1 MNAIGDEDRATDE
14 GGFSAALA
22 GIKPEQQQLHMR
34 VVESLAS
41 DMQCSVQEILP
52 LYDQVLREMHDEAQ
66 IRDYLPIF
74 VSRRVRSILHPRT

>member
-1 MNAIGDEDRATDE
+1 MSAMGNSGALTEDAAC
-14 GGFSAALA
+14 SAPLA
-22 GIKPEQQQLHMR
+22 GIEPDQQQLHLR
-34 VVESLAS
+34 VIESLAN
-41 DMQCSVQEILP
+41 DMQRSVHEILP

>member
-1 MNAIGDEDRATDE
+1 MNAMDEE
-14 GGFSAALA
+14 GGRRQDTASAPLA
-22 GIKPEQQQLHMR
+22 GIEPDQQQLHLR
-34 VVESLAS
+34 VVESIAN
-41 DMQCSVQEILP
+41 DMQRSVQEILL